1 MWNIRS
7 SGMHAEEHSHT
18 NRLSQSGADMR
29 PKFDHHNA
37 PPMEPPL
44 VGGMPHVASEAFVSE
59 AQAGEH
65 VTESRCT
72 HECAAVVI
80 VAGKAPHPA
89 LDS

>member
-1 MWNIRS
+1 
-7 SGMHAEEHSHT
+7 
-18 NRLSQSGADMR
+18 MR
-29 PKFDHHNA
+29 PKFDHHNTHRWNHRLWA
-37 PPMEPPL
+37 VCRMLPL
-44 VGGMPHVASEAFVSE
+44 KRFLSEARAS
-59 AQAGEH
+59 EH